1 VQHRDTGKLR
11 ILKHEIVHIRRP
23 APPVP
28 DNENGRLDELMTTNR
43 NPESESFKDPNGNCG
58 DDEQGNP
65 ERSQAM
71 ARLDLIAIS
80 PQQRQPIA
88 QRGEVQNVRKSH
100 PRFISS
106 HESRESC

>member
-1 VQHRDTGKLR
+1 MS
-11 ILKHEIVHIRRP
+11 
-23 APPVP
+23 
-28 DNENGRLDELMTTNR
+28 DNENRRLGELMTTNR
-43 NPESESFKDPNGNCG
+43 NPKSQPFENSNGNCG
-58 DDEQGNP
+58 DDEQSNP

-88 QRGEVQNVRKSH
+88 ERGEVQNVRKSH